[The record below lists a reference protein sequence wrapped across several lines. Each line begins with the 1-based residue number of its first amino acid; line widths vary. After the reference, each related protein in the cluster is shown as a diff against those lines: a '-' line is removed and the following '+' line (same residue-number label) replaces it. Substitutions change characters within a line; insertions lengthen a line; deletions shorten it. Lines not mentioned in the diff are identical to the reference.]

1 MLSVI
6 YTLVR
11 RLQFISQGSSIL
23 GSFQALE
30 GRKIGVGERTELL
43 SLSLAAKLDPIKPT
57 LKNGVW
63 SLPWVSGWGRPGQ
76 GTMFRYLLARRPGPC
91 RQVGMSST
99 HTMDRNSTEHFLK
112 TGMGSHIL
120 HF

>member
-1 MLSVI
+1 MLSII

-43 SLSLAAKLDPIKPT
+43 SQPGSKARSHQAYSEKWGVEPSLGFWMGEARAGYHVQIPP
-57 LKNGVW
+57 
-63 SLPWVSGWGRPGQ
+63 SQEARPLPAGGNEFHPHDG
-76 GTMFRYLLARRPGPC
+76 
-91 RQVGMSST
+91 
-99 HTMDRNSTEHFLK
+99 
-112 TGMGSHIL
+112 
-120 HF
+120 